1 MYVFC
6 AFRDLLALACLAVVH
21 VAVESRRLAGGAPWT
36 PLPPHA
42 HSAKAAS
49 PPTHGVTQKALLT
62 HCAALG
68 FFGVFANQLLFLKVR
83 HRPEPVLVLQ
93 PTAAPHAHPP
103 CPSPAPAPR
112 TLRAAP
118 HPWPRGWS

>member
-21 VAVESRRLAGGAPWT
+21 VAVESRLLAGVSSALGA

-42 HSAKAAS
+42 HTAKAAS
-49 PPTHGVTQKALLT
+49 PQPAAVSQRVVLT

-68 FFGVFANQLLFLKVR
+68 FFGVFANQLLFLKV
-83 HRPEPVLVLQ
+83 
-93 PTAAPHAHPP
+93 
-103 CPSPAPAPR
+103 
-112 TLRAAP
+112 
-118 HPWPRGWS
+118 W